1 MRITDVINHKGSSVV
16 TAGPDQDL
24 AHLVRL
30 LTEHNIGAVVIAGP
44 DGSVAGIAGERD
56 VVRALAAYG
65 PEALSHPISDVMAA
79 EVRTVAM
86 DDDLTDVAAS
96 MTELRVR
103 HMPVLVDGQL
113 AAIVSIGDIVK
124 EPHRRPAERD
134 GVPDQLRARATCP
147 HVTCLSDRI
156 DG

>member
-1 MRITDVINHKGSSVV
+1 M
-16 TAGPDQDL
+16 
-24 AHLVRL
+24 
-30 LTEHNIGAVVIAGP
+30 
-44 DGSVAGIAGERD
+44 
-56 VVRALAAYG
+56 RALAAYG

-124 EPHRRPAERD
+124 SHIDDLQSETEYLTNYVHGRP
-134 GVPDQLRARATCP
+134 VPT
-147 HVTCLSDRI
+147 
-156 DG
+156 